1 MKHIEYISNS
11 KGLIILRRVNR
22 PNRLAFFGH
31 MLINSTE
38 GGMWHGLNSKF
49 QVCRSLP
56 MLKIVEDNVG
66 HGHQQNAVRVLYKC
80 MIYKGMPLARNIAT

>member
-1 MKHIEYISNS
+1 MQKKKQLKVMKRIEYISNS

-22 PNRLAFFGH
+22 PNRLVFVGH

-38 GGMWHGLNSKF
+38 GGMWHGLNPKF
-49 QVCRSLP
+49 QACRSLP

-66 HGHQQNAVRVLYKC
+66 HGHQQNAVRGSIKVYDL
-80 MIYKGMPLARNIAT
+80 